1 MFSEL
6 SGSLYLYL
14 VSSSRFSEWH
24 VGGVLLDGFGNQTE
38 QEQENKLLDTFIS
51 FWHQIDVIK
60 IKEIRVL
67 CA

>member
-1 MFSEL
+1 MACWR
-6 SGSLYLYL
+6 GSAGWL
-14 VSSSRFSEWH
+14 W
-24 VGGVLLDGFGNQTE
+24 NQTEEE
-38 QEQENKLLDTFIS
+38 QEQEKKLLGSFIL